1 MSIKTKGLAPY
12 PAEIPSRE
20 AILEALTAEGVP
32 VSEEELARRLG
43 VEGAEA
49 LQGLERRLH
58 AMERDG
64 QVMRNRRGAILIS
77 DKAGL
82 VKGKVIGHPDGFGFL
97 RPEDGR
103 GRGTS
108 REGQAD
114 LFLGPK
120 QMHKA
125 LHGDVVRARVTGVD
139 RRGRLE
145 GSIVEVLERANRKVV
160 GRVYIE
166 HGVAFLIAENKRI
179 NQDILITPESL
190 KEAKEGQVVVAELIA
205 QPSKNAEPIG
215 RIVEVLGNYADPGME
230 IEIALRKHD
239 LPYEWPREVEEMAR
253 KLPKQVEARDL
264 KGRKDLRRLPF
275 VTIDGE
281 TARDFDD
288 AVYAEEKGKGFKLWV
303 AIADVSHY
311 VKPEDP
317 INREAYNRGN

>member
-1 MSIKTKGLAPY
+1 MSIKTNGLETY
-12 PAEIPSRE
+12 STQIPSRE
-20 AILEALTAEGVP
+20 RILEALTEEGVP
-32 VSEEELARRLG
+32 VTEDKLAELLKVGSAEER
-43 VEGAEA
+43 
-49 LQGLERRLH
+49 QGFERRVS

-64 QVMRNRRGAILIS
+64 QIMRNRRGAILIA

-97 RPEDGR
+97 RPEDGK
-103 GRGTS
+103 
-108 REGQAD
+108 ED

-125 LHGDVVRARVTGVD
+125 LHGDVVLARVTGVD

-145 GSIVEVLERANRKVV
+145 ASIVEVLERANQKIV
-160 GRVYIE
+160 GRIFIE

-179 NQDILITPESL
+179 NQDILITPDSL
-190 KEAKEGQVVVAELIA
+190 KGAKEGQVVVAEIIE

-215 RIVEVLGNYADPGME
+215 RVVEILGNYADPGME

-239 LPYEWPREVEEMAR
+239 LPYEWPADVEAAER
-253 KLPKQVEARDL
+253 RLPKQIDAKDI
-264 KGRKDLRRLPF
+264 KGRKDLRKLPF

-281 TARDFDD
+281 TAKDFDD
-288 AVYAEEKGKGFKLWV
+288 AVYAETLSPALSQGRGRKSEGFRLWV

-311 VKPEDP
+311 VKPGD
-317 INREAYNRGN
+317 